1 MPVKAHKKDEDP
13 LESPSLHSS
22 HVVMVGV
29 PAEIAVAISLASFLI
44 GAALTGLLCRI
55 HQKRTMNNKTV
66 RTIHI
71 LFLYS
76 QLFFPYFSRLF

>member
-76 QLFFPYFSRLF
+76 QLFFPYFS